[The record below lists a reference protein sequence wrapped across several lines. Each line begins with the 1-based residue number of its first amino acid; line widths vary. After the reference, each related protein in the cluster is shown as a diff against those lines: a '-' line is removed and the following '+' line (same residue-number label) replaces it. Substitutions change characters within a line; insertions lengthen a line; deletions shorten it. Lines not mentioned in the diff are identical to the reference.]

1 MNTVHTLR
9 EYVDALRDAGILVE
23 STVSDE
29 LAAREIHCLTYDT
42 RALSEDALF
51 ICKGAHFKEEYL
63 CDALSRS
70 AIAYVAEKKHNVDA
84 PCLLVNDIR
93 YSLVVLGQLFYNH
106 VTDKLTSVGITG
118 TKGKST
124 TAYYVR
130 YILNDWLRAQS
141 MPECAILSSI
151 DNYDGKSTEESH
163 ITTPERNHTPEVYKL
178 CYSAVDLTTLSCTD
192 SVESVTE
199 FAGKAVKFYQQ
210 FPHLPNVASICI
222 YPPFVETVG
231 VVVDGTDMR
240 ITSVAGGFPSS
251 QTFLEVKVLEVA
263 MAVEN
268 GADEID
274 IVLNVGKMLE
284 GHYDEVANEVEVIR
298 TEMSPE
304 VVLKVIIESGAL
316 KTPDLIRKASL
327 LSMFA
332 GADFVK
338 TSTGKIDVSATPEAA
353 VVMCQAIRD
362 YYRKTGRKVGFKPA
376 GGVRSAEDAA
386 LYYTIVEEILG
397 KEWLTPELFRIGA
410 SSAANNLLTAIE
422 GREVKF
428 F

>member
-1 MNTVHTLR
+1 M
-9 EYVDALRDAGILVE
+9 EYANHLKEYAP
-23 STVSDE
+23 
-29 LAAREIHCLTYDT
+29 AM
-42 RALSEDALF
+42 SEAQ
-51 ICKGAHFKEEYL
+51 
-63 CDALSRS
+63 
-70 AIAYVAEKKHNVDA
+70 VAEEVDR
-84 PCLLVNDIR
+84 IR
-93 YSLVVLGQLFYNH
+93 KAAV
-106 VTDKLTSVGITG
+106 
-118 TKGKST
+118 
-124 TAYYVR
+124 
-130 YILNDWLRAQS
+130 
-141 MPECAILSSI
+141 
-151 DNYDGKSTEESH
+151 
-163 ITTPERNHTPEVYKL
+163 RNHTPEVYKL

-274 IVLNVGKMLE
+274 IVLNVGKML
-284 GHYDEVANEVEVIR
+284 VEVIR
-298 TEMSPE
+298 TETSPE

>member
-1 MNTVHTLR
+1 M
-9 EYVDALRDAGILVE
+9 EYANHLKEYA
-23 STVSDE
+23 S
-29 LAAREIHCLTYDT
+29 AM
-42 RALSEDALF
+42 SEAQ
-51 ICKGAHFKEEYL
+51 
-63 CDALSRS
+63 
-70 AIAYVAEKKHNVDA
+70 VAEEVDR
-84 PCLLVNDIR
+84 IR
-93 YSLVVLGQLFYNH
+93 KAAV
-106 VTDKLTSVGITG
+106 
-118 TKGKST
+118 
-124 TAYYVR
+124 
-130 YILNDWLRAQS
+130 
-141 MPECAILSSI
+141 
-151 DNYDGKSTEESH
+151 
-163 ITTPERNHTPEVYKL
+163 RNHTPEVYKL

-304 VVLKVIIESGAL
+304 VV
-316 KTPDLIRKASL
+316 
-327 LSMFA
+327 
-332 GADFVK
+332 
-338 TSTGKIDVSATPEAA
+338 
-353 VVMCQAIRD
+353 
-362 YYRKTGRKVGFKPA
+362 
-376 GGVRSAEDAA
+376 
-386 LYYTIVEEILG
+386 
-397 KEWLTPELFRIGA
+397 
-410 SSAANNLLTAIE
+410 
-422 GREVKF
+422 
-428 F
+428 